1 MCSTIRICNL
11 YYLINM
17 MSTILT
23 CLFSAVVCD
32 SRFVRWG
39 CLMLC
44 GMLLTVSC
52 TERTDLS
59 VPMQEDGVLYLTLP
73 VTGEALHNTR
83 AASFPVSSYAG
94 EEEATADESR
104 ITSLWFLAYP
114 VEEGKGEIVVTQL
127 NPDGLAEA
135 GKTYQIRM
143 KYGTYRIYVVAN
155 IPGIDLSYANADG
168 EERLKNCRIS
178 YPFAAD
184 NGLPMSYRSTEPVTV
199 DENGGSLNAELEF
212 ACVKV
217 RCTVLFDNTAFFKAA
232 FGSHVVKMNTSAEG
246 GAVWACNYACE
257 TGLWSG
263 LVINPETGNA
273 TSGYRGYYQ
282 EGTDFNKE
290 DILPSVAGKWA
301 FRTDFFYLPEHMVT
315 VDKQEQQT
323 SLVVKGKVYSAEGT
337 FLSNLVYTINMGDVL
352 GQETSET
359 GQVRQLPRGRYY
371 DITAHITGLG
381 EQLDLTASVTDWTP
395 HKISSWLEGPYT
407 LYIQKNELG
416 ELRAGDEITVPC
428 HTNAATLTYESPTCE
443 VNGQEVPVYQVDFEH
458 DPATEAITAFT
469 VRIAPQMPPVLN
481 DGTSLPD
488 YFYIVAGNLK
498 KKITVTPQLQPYLY
512 VTPEQQTVYI
522 KEVGT
527 RTAHKVTYTYFTNL
541 TNIEITL
548 TEGQNEKITY
558 QDSGLN
564 NGQGTLTCILSNSG
578 GLQAGFP
585 NSLTQTYRVTAT
597 GYEQTLTEDVKLNI
611 VPNAMYYRLYFRP
624 KNVTWDN
631 PHIYVYEP
639 LFTPNGTEVRFQ
651 VGSSYFENALLY
663 SFTGMRTF
671 KGWNTQGGEV
681 ANPVPSGYDNG
692 GTYNGLNDS
701 FKPENAGQQAY
712 YIHIDY
718 CPDFR
723 QGSDCPECSKSWVN
737 VKWPGVRM
745 KNAEA
750 VGHLGWFYFDLPLL
764 AQPGKA
770 LIMFADGHSGPSDNS
785 KYYRYPAH
793 MVPGVPLYN
802 FADKEG
808 WFLYDVD
815 KGDAN
820 EFVDDKPEGY

>member
-1 MCSTIRICNL
+1 
-11 YYLINM
+11 M
-17 MSTILT
+17 MGAILT
-23 CLFSAVVCD
+23 CLFSAVVRYD
-32 SRFVRWG
+32 RFVKWG

-44 GMLLTVSC
+44 GMLFTVSC
-52 TERTDLS
+52 TERTDMS
-59 VPMQEDGVLYLTLP
+59 VAMQEDGILSLTLP
-73 VTGEALHNTR
+73 GTGEALHNTR
-83 AASFPVSSYAG
+83 AASVPESSYAG
-94 EEEATADESR
+94 EEAATADESR

-114 VEEGKGEIVVTQL
+114 VDEGKGEIVVTQL
-127 NPDGLAEA
+127 NPEGLAEA
-135 GKTYQIRM
+135 EKTYNIRM

-199 DENGGSLNAELEF
+199 GENGGSLKAELEF

-217 RCTVLFDNTAFFKAA
+217 RCTVLFDNTDFSSNA

-246 GAVWACNYACE
+246 GAVWACNFARE

-273 TSGYRGYYQ
+273 TSGYPGYYQ
-282 EGTDFNKE
+282 EGTEFNKE
-290 DILPSVAGKWA
+290 DISSSDAGKWA
-301 FRTDFFYLPEHMVT
+301 FRTVFFYLPEHMVT
-315 VDKQEQQT
+315 AAEQEQQT

-337 FLSNLVYTINMGDVL
+337 FLSNLVYTIGMGDVL

-359 GQVRQLPRGRYY
+359 EQVRQLPRGRYY
-371 DITAHITGLG
+371 DITARITGLG
-381 EQLDLTASVTDWTP
+381 EELDLTASVTDWTP
-395 HKISSWLEGPYT
+395 HNISTQLNGPYT
-407 LYIQKNELG
+407 LYVHQNSLG
-416 ELRAGDEITVPC
+416 ALRAGDEITVPC
-428 HTNAATLTYESPTCE
+428 HTNAATLTYESPTYV
-443 VNGQEVPVYQVDFEH
+443 VNGEAVPVYQVDFERN
-458 DPATEAITAFT
+458 PATEAITAFT

-481 DGTSLPD
+481 DGTPLPD

-527 RTAHKVTYTYFTNL
+527 RTEHRVTYSYFTNL

-548 TEGQNEKITY
+548 TEGRDEKITY

-564 NGQGTLTCILSNSG
+564 NGQGTLTCTLSYEG

-585 NSLTQTYRVTAT
+585 NSLTQTYQVTAT

-639 LFTPNGTEVRFQ
+639 LFTPNGTEVRFP
-651 VGSSYFENALLY
+651 VGSYFENALLY

-671 KGWNTQGGEV
+671 KGWDTQGGEV
-681 ANPVPSGYDNG
+681 ANPVPSGSDNG
-692 GTYNGLNDS
+692 GTYNGLNS
-701 FKPENAGQQAY
+701 VFIPENDEQQAY
-712 YIHIDY
+712 YTHIDY

-723 QGSDCPECSKSWVN
+723 QGSYSSDCNNNGVN

-745 KNAEA
+745 KSAEA
-750 VGHLGWFYFDLPLL
+750 VGHPGWFYFDLPLL

-770 LIMFADGHSGPSDNS
+770 LIMFANGHSGPSDNN

-793 MVPGVPLYN
+793 MEPGVPLYN

>member
-23 CLFSAVVCD
+23 CLFSAVVRD

-44 GMLLTVSC
+44 GMLLAVSC

-127 NPDGLAEA
+127 NPEGLAEA
-135 GKTYQIRM
+135 EKTYNIRM

-217 RCTVLFDNTAFFKAA
+217 RCTVLFDNLDFSKDV

-246 GAVWACNYACE
+246 GAVWACNFARE

-315 VDKQEQQT
+315 ADKQEQQT

-371 DITAHITGLG
+371 DITARITGLG

-458 DPATEAITAFT
+458 DPATEAIIAFT

-481 DGTSLPD
+481 GGTSLPD

-527 RTAHKVTYTYFTNL
+527 RTEHSVTYTYFTNL

-681 ANPVPSGYDNG
+681 ANTVPSDSDNG
-692 GTYNGLNDS
+692 GTYNGLGDP
-701 FKPENAGQQAY
+701 FKPENGGNY
-712 YIHIDY
+712 YNHIDY

-723 QGSDCPECSKSWVN
+723 QGSDCPDCNNNGVN

-745 KNAEA
+745 KNADA
-750 VGHLGWFYFDLPLL
+750 VGHPGWFYFDLPLL

-770 LIMFADGHSGPSDNS
+770 LIMFANGHSGPSDNS

>member
-1 MCSTIRICNL
+1 
-11 YYLINM
+11 
-17 MSTILT
+17 
-23 CLFSAVVCD
+23 
-32 SRFVRWG
+32 
-39 CLMLC
+39 MLC
-44 GMLLTVSC
+44 GMLFTVSC
-52 TERTDLS
+52 TERTDMS
-59 VPMQEDGVLYLTLP
+59 VAMQEDGILSLTLP
-73 VTGEALHNTR
+73 GTGEALHNTR
-83 AASFPVSSYAG
+83 AASVPESSYAG
-94 EEEATADESR
+94 EEAATADESR

-114 VEEGKGEIVVTQL
+114 VEEGKGEIVVIQL
-127 NPDGLAEA
+127 NPEGLAGAE
-135 GKTYQIRM
+135 KTYNIRM

-155 IPGIDLSYANADG
+155 IPGIDFSYANADG

-199 DENGGSLNAELEF
+199 GENGGSLKAELEF

-217 RCTVLFDNTAFFKAA
+217 RCTVLFDNTDFSKAA
-232 FGSHVVKMNTSAEG
+232 FGSHEVKMNTSDKE

-263 LVINPETGNA
+263 LVIDPETGNA
-273 TSGYRGYYQ
+273 TSGYPGYYQ
-282 EGTDFNKE
+282 EGTDFNK
-290 DILPSVAGKWA
+290 DLPSDAGKWA
-301 FRTDFFYLPEHMVT
+301 FRTVFFYLPEHMVT
-315 VDKQEQQT
+315 AAEQEQQT

-337 FLSNLVYTINMGDVL
+337 FLSNLVYTIGMGDML

-359 GQVRQLPRGRYY
+359 EQVRQLPRGRYY
-371 DITAHITGLG
+371 DITARITGLG
-381 EQLDLTASVTDWTP
+381 EELDLTASVTAWTP
-395 HKISSWLEGPYT
+395 HTISTQLNGPYT
-407 LYIQKNELG
+407 LYVHQNSLG

-428 HTNAATLTYESPTCE
+428 HTNAATLTYESPTYVVSGE
-443 VNGQEVPVYQVDFEH
+443 EVPVYQVDFER
-458 DPATEAITAFT
+458 DPATEAIIAFT
-469 VRIAPQMPPVLN
+469 VRIAPQIPPVLN

-527 RTAHKVTYTYFTNL
+527 RTEHRVTYTYFTNL
-541 TNIEITL
+541 TGIGITL
-548 TEGQNEKITY
+548 TEGEDGKITY

-564 NGQGTLTCILSNSG
+564 NGQGTLTCTLSYEG

-585 NSLTQTYRVTAT
+585 NSLTQTYQVTAT

-624 KNVTWDN
+624 KNGNWDN

-639 LFTPNGTEVRFQ
+639 LFTPNGTEVRFP
-651 VGSSYFENALLY
+651 VGSYFENALLY
-663 SFTGMRTF
+663 SFTGKRTF

-681 ANPVPSGYDNG
+681 ANPILSGSDNG
-692 GTYNGLNDS
+692 GTYNGLNYE
-701 FKPENAGQQAY
+701 FIPENAGQQVY
-712 YIHIDY
+712 YTHIDY

-723 QGSDCPECSKSWVN
+723 EGSECSSCQTLVN

-745 KNAEA
+745 KKAEA
-750 VGHLGWFYFDLPLL
+750 VGHPGWFYFDLPLL

-770 LIMFADGHSGPSDNS
+770 LIMFANGHGGDTRTD
-785 KYYRYPAH
+785 YRYPAH

>member
-1 MCSTIRICNL
+1 
-11 YYLINM
+11 M
-17 MSTILT
+17 MGAILT
-23 CLFSAVVCD
+23 CLFSAVVRYD
-32 SRFVRWG
+32 RFVKWG

-44 GMLLTVSC
+44 GMLFTVSC
-52 TERTDLS
+52 TERTDMS
-59 VPMQEDGVLYLTLP
+59 VAMQEDGILCLTLP
-73 VTGEALHNTR
+73 GTGEALHNTR
-83 AASFPVSSYAG
+83 AASVPESSYAG
-94 EEEATADESR
+94 EEAATADESR

-127 NPDGLAEA
+127 NPEGLAEA
-135 GKTYQIRM
+135 EKTYNIRM
-143 KYGTYRIYVVAN
+143 KYGTYHIYVVAN

-199 DENGGSLNAELEF
+199 GENGGSLKAELEF

-217 RCTVLFDNTAFFKAA
+217 RCTVLFDNTAFSKAA
-232 FGSHVVKMNTSAEG
+232 FGSHVVKMNTSDEG
-246 GAVWACNYACE
+246 GAVWACNFARE

-263 LVINPETGNA
+263 LVIDPKTGNA
-273 TSGYRGYYQ
+273 TSGYPGYYQ
-282 EGTDFNKE
+282 EGIEFNKE
-290 DILPSVAGKWA
+290 DILPSDAGEWT

-315 VDKQEQQT
+315 AGKQEQQT

-337 FLSNLVYTINMGDVL
+337 FLSNLVYTIGMGDML

-359 GQVRQLPRGRYY
+359 EQVRQLPRGRYY
-371 DITAHITGLG
+371 DITARITGLG
-381 EQLDLTASVTDWTP
+381 EELDLTASVTDWTP
-395 HKISSWLEGPYT
+395 HTISTQLNGPYT
-407 LYIQKNELG
+407 LYVHQNSLG
-416 ELRAGDEITVPC
+416 ELRAGDEISVPC
-428 HTNAATLTYESPTCE
+428 HTNAATLTYESPTYVVSGE
-443 VNGQEVPVYQVDFEH
+443 EVPVYQVDFER
-458 DPATEAITAFT
+458 DPATEAIIAFT

-481 DGTSLPD
+481 DGTPLPD

-527 RTAHKVTYTYFTNL
+527 RTEHKVTYSYFTNL

-548 TEGQNEKITY
+548 PEGRDEKITY
-558 QDSGLN
+558 QDSGLK
-564 NGQGTLTCILSNSG
+564 NGQGTLTCTLSYGG

-585 NSLTQTYRVTAT
+585 NSLTQIYQVTAT
-597 GYEQTLTEDVKLNI
+597 EYEQTLTEDVKLNI
-611 VPNAMYYRLYFRP
+611 VPNAMYYRLYFRS

-639 LFTPNGTEVRFQ
+639 LFTPNGTEVRFP
-651 VGSSYFENALLY
+651 VGSYFENALLY

-671 KGWNTQGGEV
+671 KGWDTQGGEV
-681 ANPVPSGYDNG
+681 ANPVPSGSDNG
-692 GTYNGLNDS
+692 GTYNWLDYR
-701 FKPENAGQQAY
+701 FMPENAGQQAY
-712 YIHIDY
+712 YTHIDY

-723 QGSDCPECSKSWVN
+723 QGSYCSDCNNNGVN

-750 VGHLGWFYFDLPLL
+750 VGHPDWFYFDLPLL

>member
-23 CLFSAVVCD
+23 CLFSAVVRD

-44 GMLLTVSC
+44 GMLLAVSC

-127 NPDGLAEA
+127 NPEGLAEA

-184 NGLPMSYRSTEPVTV
+184 NGLPMSYRSTEPVIV
-199 DENGGSLNAELEF
+199 GENGGSLNAELEF

-217 RCTVLFDNTAFFKAA
+217 RCTVLFDNLDFSKDV

-246 GAVWACNYACE
+246 GAVWACNFARE

-263 LVINPETGNA
+263 LVIDPETGNA

-315 VDKQEQQT
+315 ADKQEQQT

-371 DITAHITGLG
+371 DITARITGLG

-428 HTNAATLTYESPTCE
+428 HTNAATLTYESPTCVVSGE
-443 VNGQEVPVYQVDFEH
+443 EVPVYQVDFEH

-481 DGTSLPD
+481 GGTSLPD

-498 KKITVTPQLQPYLY
+498 KKITVTPQLQSYLY

-541 TNIEITL
+541 TGIEITL

-585 NSLTQTYRVTAT
+585 NSLAQTYQVTAT
-597 GYEQTLTEDVKLNI
+597 GYDQTLTEDVKLNI

-624 KNVTWDN
+624 KNGNWDN

-639 LFTPNGTEVRFQ
+639 LFTPNGTEVRFP
-651 VGSSYFENALLY
+651 VDSYFENALLY
-663 SFTGMRTF
+663 SFTGMLTF

-681 ANPVPSGYDNG
+681 ENPVPSGSDNG
-692 GTYNGLNDS
+692 GTYNGLGDP
-701 FKPENAGQQAY
+701 FKPENGGNY
-712 YIHIDY
+712 YYIDY

-723 QGSDCPECSKSWVN
+723 QGSYCPECSKSWVN

-750 VGHLGWFYFDLPLL
+750 VGHPGWFYFDLPLL

-770 LIMFADGHSGPSDNS
+770 LIMFANGHSGPSDNS

>member
-1 MCSTIRICNL
+1 
-11 YYLINM
+11 M
-17 MSTILT
+17 MGAILT
-23 CLFSAVVCD
+23 CLFSAVVRYD
-32 SRFVRWG
+32 RFVKWG

-44 GMLLTVSC
+44 GMLFTVSC
-52 TERTDLS
+52 TERTDMS
-59 VPMQEDGVLYLTLP
+59 VAMQEDGILSLTLP
-73 VTGEALHNTR
+73 GTGEALHNTR
-83 AASFPVSSYAG
+83 AASVP
-94 EEEATADESR
+94 EEAATADERR

-127 NPDGLAEA
+127 NPEGLAGAE
-135 GKTYQIRM
+135 KTYNIRM

-184 NGLPMSYRSTEPVTV
+184 NGLPMSYRSTEPVIV
-199 DENGGSLNAELEF
+199 GENGGSLNAELEF

-217 RCTVLFDNTAFFKAA
+217 RCTVLFDNTDFSKAA
-232 FGSHVVKMNTSAEG
+232 FGSHVVKMNTSA
-246 GAVWACNYACE
+246 VWACNYACK

-263 LVINPETGNA
+263 LVIDPKTGNA

-282 EGTDFNKE
+282 EGTDFNK
-290 DILPSVAGKWA
+290 DLPSDAGKWT

-315 VDKQEQQT
+315 AGKQEQQT

-337 FLSNLVYTINMGDVL
+337 FLSNLVYTIGMGDVL

-359 GQVRQLPRGRYY
+359 EPVRQLPRGRYY
-371 DITAHITGLG
+371 DITARITGLG
-381 EQLDLTASVTDWTP
+381 EELDLTASVTDWTP
-395 HKISSWLEGPYT
+395 HTISTQLNGPYT
-407 LYIQKNELG
+407 LYVHQNSLG
-416 ELRAGDEITVPC
+416 ALRAGDEITVPC
-428 HTNAATLTYESPTCE
+428 HTNAATLTYESPTYVVSGE
-443 VNGQEVPVYQVDFEH
+443 EVPVYQVDFER
-458 DPATEAITAFT
+458 DPATEAIIAFT

-527 RTAHKVTYTYFTNL
+527 RTEHSVTYTYFTNL
-541 TNIEITL
+541 TDIEITL
-548 TEGQNEKITY
+548 TEGEDGKITY

-564 NGQGTLTCILSNSG
+564 NGQGTLICTLSNSG

-585 NSLTQTYRVTAT
+585 NSLAQTYRVTAT

-624 KNVTWDN
+624 KNDNWYN

-651 VGSSYFENALLY
+651 VGSYFENALLY

-681 ANPVPSGYDNG
+681 ANPVPSGSDNG
-692 GTYNGLNDS
+692 GTYNGLNYE
-701 FKPENAGQQAY
+701 FIPENDGQRAY
-712 YIHIDY
+712 YTHIDY

-723 QGSDCPECSKSWVN
+723 EGSECSSCQTSVN

-745 KNAEA
+745 KNADA
-750 VGHLGWFYFDLPLL
+750 VGHSGWFYFDLPLL

-770 LIMFADGHSGPSDNS
+770 LIMFADGHVGDNRTD
-785 KYYRYPAH
+785 YRYPAH

-820 EFVDDKPEGY
+820 EFVDDKP

>member
-1 MCSTIRICNL
+1 
-11 YYLINM
+11 M
-17 MSTILT
+17 MGAILT
-23 CLFSAVVCD
+23 CLFSAVVRYD
-32 SRFVRWG
+32 RFVKWG

-44 GMLLTVSC
+44 GMLFTVSC
-52 TERTDLS
+52 TERTDMS
-59 VPMQEDGVLYLTLP
+59 VAMQEDGILSLTLP
-73 VTGEALHNTR
+73 GTGEALHNTR
-83 AASFPVSSYAG
+83 AASVPESSYAG
-94 EEEATADESR
+94 EEAATADESR

-127 NPDGLAEA
+127 NPEGLAEA
-135 GKTYQIRM
+135 EKTYNIRM
-143 KYGTYRIYVVAN
+143 KYGTYHIYVVAN

-168 EERLKNCRIS
+168 EERLENCRIS

-199 DENGGSLNAELEF
+199 GENGGSLNAELEF

-217 RCTVLFDNTAFFKAA
+217 RCTVLFDNTDFSSNA
-232 FGSHVVKMNTSAEG
+232 FGGHVVKMNTSAEG
-246 GAVWACNYACE
+246 GAVWACNFARE

-263 LVINPETGNA
+263 LVIDPETGNA

-290 DILPSVAGKWA
+290 DISPSAAGKWT

-315 VDKQEQQT
+315 AGKQEQQT

-337 FLSNLVYTINMGDVL
+337 FLSNLVYTIGMGDML

-359 GQVRQLPRGRYY
+359 EQVRQLPRGRYY
-371 DITAHITGLG
+371 DITARITGLG
-381 EQLDLTASVTDWTP
+381 EELDLTASVTDWTP
-395 HKISSWLEGPYT
+395 HTISTQLNGPYT
-407 LYIQKNELG
+407 LYVHQNSLG

-428 HTNAATLTYESPTCE
+428 HTNAATLTYESPTYVVSGE
-443 VNGQEVPVYQVDFEH
+443 EVPVYQVDFER
-458 DPATEAITAFT
+458 DPATEAIIAFT

-481 DGTSLPD
+481 DGTPLPD

-527 RTAHKVTYTYFTNL
+527 RTEHKVTYSYFTNL

-548 TEGQNEKITY
+548 TEGEDEKITY
-558 QDSGLN
+558 QYGDLN
-564 NGQGTLTCILSNSG
+564 NGQGTLTCTLSYEG

-585 NSLTQTYRVTAT
+585 NSLTQTYQVTAT

-624 KNVTWDN
+624 KNDNWDN

-639 LFTPNGTEVRFQ
+639 LFTPNGTEVRFP
-651 VGSSYFENALLY
+651 VGNNSYFENALLY

-692 GTYNGLNDS
+692 GTYNWLGDP
-701 FKPENAGQQAY
+701 FKPENGGNY
-712 YIHIDY
+712 YNYIDY

-723 QGSDCPECSKSWVN
+723 QGSECSSCQTSVN

-750 VGHLGWFYFDLPLL
+750 VGHTGWFYFDLPLL

-770 LIMFADGHSGPSDNS
+770 LIMFANGHGGPSDNS

>member
-1 MCSTIRICNL
+1 MCSTIRICKL

-23 CLFSAVVCD
+23 CLFSAVVRD

-44 GMLLTVSC
+44 GMLFTVSC

-127 NPDGLAEA
+127 NPEGLAEA

-199 DENGGSLNAELEF
+199 DENGGSLNAKLEF

-217 RCTVLFDNTAFFKAA
+217 RCTVLFDNTDFSNNA
-232 FGSHVVKMNTSAEG
+232 FGGHVVKMNTSAEG

-263 LVINPETGNA
+263 LVIDPETDDA

-290 DILPSVAGKWA
+290 DISLSAAGKWA

-315 VDKQEQQT
+315 AGKQEQQT

-337 FLSNLVYTINMGDVL
+337 FLSNLVYTIGMGDML

-371 DITAHITGLG
+371 DITARITGLG

-481 DGTSLPD
+481 GGTSLPD

-527 RTAHKVTYTYFTNL
+527 RTEHKVTYTYFTNL

-597 GYEQTLTEDVKLNI
+597 GYDQTLTEDVKLNI

-624 KNVTWDN
+624 KNGKWDN

-639 LFTPNGTEVRFQ
+639 LFTPNGTEVRFP
-651 VGSSYFENALLY
+651 VGDYFENALLY

-681 ANPVPSGYDNG
+681 ANPVPSGSDNG
-692 GTYNGLNDS
+692 GTYNGLGDS
-701 FKPENAGQQAY
+701 FKPENGGNY
-712 YIHIDY
+712 YNHIDY

-723 QGSDCPECSKSWVN
+723 EGSECSSCQTSVN

-745 KNAEA
+745 KNADA
-750 VGHLGWFYFDLPLL
+750 VGHFGWFYFDLPLL

-770 LIMFADGHSGPSDNS
+770 LIMFADGHSGPSDNNS